1 MGFLFGALYPLINN
15 SVKYAQAPKELSGAA
30 TGLRQKEIDERLSR
44 VPAYAV
50 PPRALARDA
59 CSTGARRPL
68 PVARRGCTR
77 ASAGARRVLA
87 CLAERAAR
95 DARRAGHR

>member
-30 TGLRQKEIDERLSR
+30 TGLRQKEIDARLSR

-50 PPRALARDA
+50 PRAAQPQPPSPQPSHRPLPLPRALARD
-59 CSTGARRPL
+59 
-68 PVARRGCTR
+68 VRGEGR
-77 ASAGARRVLA
+77 GVS
-87 CLAERAAR
+87 
-95 DARRAGHR
+95 D